1 MSFME
6 NYKTS
11 YPGARF
17 QLQIYALQGDTSVT
31 VKVSSLNFVKQQKL
45 GAEEAVTVTLPDGV
59 EMGGTEMSSK
69 TVQI

>member
-1 MSFME
+1 M
-6 NYKTS
+6 
-11 YPGARF
+11 
-17 QLQIYALQGDTSVT
+17 T